1 MSDPRVQIRR
11 GRRTDFT
18 AVMRLLAASGIPM
31 PPPDRAAVRR
41 FRNLVADLG
50 ADFYLAW
57 IEGTLAGLVHMTYTR
72 QLTMPSR
79 AQLDHLV
86 VADAFRG
93 RGIGSA
99 LLAFAQRRAQ
109 RRGCI
114 VCSCMLPTT
123 AASVQPFLERA
134 GFQAAGYHFS
144 LALAAES
151 EMAPTIEPVQG

>member
-18 AVMRLLAASGIPM
+18 AVMGLLSGSGIPM
-31 PPPDRAAVRR
+31 PPPDRAALRR

-57 IEGTLAGLVHMTYTR
+57 IDDTLAGLVHVTYTR
-72 QLTMPSR
+72 QLTIPSR

-86 VADAFRG
+86 VANAFRG

-114 VCSCMLPTT
+114 VCSCMLPTA

-134 GFQAAGYHFS
+134 GFRAAGYHFS
-144 LALAAES
+144 LALAVES
-151 EMAPTIEPVQG
+151 ETALPIGHVQG